1 MVRKTIFWLHLG
13 CGVAVGVVVLMMS
26 VTGVLLAYERQA
38 LAWVDQAYRVEPAA
52 NSTRLPLA
60 ELVSR
65 AAAAGVSATAL
76 SIGADPAA
84 PVVATAGREGRL
96 HLNPYTG
103 AVLPAQD
110 SALPG
115 FFATVEDW
123 HRWFNASGDSR
134 GTARTIT
141 GVSNLAFLF
150 LVLSGLYLWVPKL
163 LKWRLFKLNL
173 WFLPKYP
180 TSRARDYNWHHV
192 FGIWSAIPLVVVIAT
207 AVVFSFSWANA
218 LVYRSF
224 GEEPP
229 VRRGPPGEAGGRG
242 AGSNDAAMGQS
253 LDALFVRAAQQV
265 TGWQTISVTLAPGA
279 ARDVEFRIDTG
290 NGGQP
295 QRRHTLALHA
305 DTGEVVR
312 WQPFSSQS
320 AASRT
325 RALIRFLH
333 TGEALG
339 LVGQT
344 IAAIV
349 SFTTIFMVWTGF
361 ALAWR
366 RLIQPVLR
374 RRQAN

>member
-1 MVRKTIFWLHLG
+1 MFRKTVFWLHLG
-13 CGVAVGVVVLMMS
+13 CGVAVGLVVLMMS

-38 LAWVDQAYRVEPAA
+38 LAWVDQAYRVEPPA
-52 NSTRLPLA
+52 NSARLPLSDLSA
-60 ELVSR
+60 R
-65 AAAAGVSATAL
+65 AASAGLDATTL
-76 SIGADPAA
+76 TISADPAA

-103 AVLPAQD
+103 EVLPEQD

-115 FFATVEDW
+115 FFSTIEDW
-123 HRWFNASGDSR
+123 HRWFNASGDNR
-134 GTARTIT
+134 DTARMVT

-150 LVLSGLYLWVPKL
+150 LVVSGLYLWVPKL

-224 GEEPP
+224 GEELP
-229 VRRGPPGEAGGRG
+229 VRRGPPGEARG
-242 AGSNDAAMGQS
+242 PAGEPSAPGAQS
-253 LDALFVRAAQQV
+253 LDALFARAAQQV
-265 TGWQTISVTLAPGA
+265 TDWKTLSVTLAPSA
-279 ARDVEFRIDTG
+279 AREVEFRIDTG

-295 QRRHTLALHA
+295 QRRHALALHA

-344 IAAIV
+344 IAALV

-366 RLIQPVLR
+366 RLIQPLLR
-374 RRQAN
+374 RRQAH